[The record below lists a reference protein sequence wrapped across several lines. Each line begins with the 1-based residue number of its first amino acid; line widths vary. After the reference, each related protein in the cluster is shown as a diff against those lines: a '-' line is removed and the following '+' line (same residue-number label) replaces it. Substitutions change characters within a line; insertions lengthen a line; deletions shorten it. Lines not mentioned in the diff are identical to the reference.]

1 MSSSSR
7 METHSWI
14 TPRASTFSVA
24 SLHLLENYGL
34 ADVMLWGSWLQVSGI
49 SPPGY
54 EHHLG

>member
-1 MSSSSR
+1 

-34 ADVMLWGSWLQVSGI
+34 GGVMLWGSWLQVSGI

-54 EHHLG
+54 EYHLG